1 MASRLKIK
9 IFWLLLATLH
19 LVSLDAAG
27 EPLSAAQKRQISAE
41 VMTVLDQ
48 YMAAFN
54 RLDIAAWEDTF
65 HFPHYRL
72 ASGEMNVLNGPSGR
86 SAEDLRKY
94 LGDEWDHSAWLR
106 RDIVHIS
113 ADKVHVDTRFA
124 RYRKDGS
131 EISAF
136 DSLYVLTKEEGRW
149 GIKLR
154 SSMAP

>member
-1 MASRLKIK
+1 MNNKLLINKS
-9 IFWLLLATLH
+9 WLLIAVL
-19 LVSLDAAG
+19 SLLS
-27 EPLSAAQKRQISAE
+27 LSAAGDTLSVAQQKQITAE

-54 RLDIAAWEDTF
+54 RLDIPAWEGTF

-72 ASGEMNVLNGPSGR
+72 ASGKMNVQQGPSER
-86 SAEDLRKY
+86 SGEDLRRY
-94 LGDEWDHSAWLR
+94 LGEEWDHSGWLR
-106 RDIVHIS
+106 RNIVHIS

-124 RYRKDGS
+124 RYRADGS
-131 EISAF
+131 QMAAY
-136 DSLYVLTKEEGRW
+136 DSLYIVTKEDGRW